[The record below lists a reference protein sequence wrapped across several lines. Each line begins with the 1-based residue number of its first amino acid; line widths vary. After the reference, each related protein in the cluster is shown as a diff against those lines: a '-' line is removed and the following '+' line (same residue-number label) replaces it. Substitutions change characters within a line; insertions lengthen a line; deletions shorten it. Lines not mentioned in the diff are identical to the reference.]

1 VRAPGFALAWGL
13 ALALLPAPAATEPDP
28 PPPPEL
34 ARALVAGLPQ
44 DLAERLHERG
54 YVLLPGAD
62 ADSVA
67 AFVLFPRPP
76 DAVFALLAQPER
88 QAEFRSAFGA
98 LTLLGRQP
106 DGWLEEQH
114 VQILFVSFRYRLRW
128 KVDAAARTLAWHI
141 DPDFDNSIEHVSGSW
156 ELLALD
162 ADRTL
167 GRFATRV
174 RIGAAL
180 PRFVQA
186 RVTRRNVRQSLE
198 STLAW
203 VETDGRWRP

>member
-1 VRAPGFALAWGL
+1 MRAPSFALVWGF
-13 ALALLPAPAATEPDP
+13 ALALLPAFAATEPE
-28 PPPPEL
+28 PPPPEP
-34 ARALVAGLPQ
+34 ARALLAGLPQ

-54 YVLLPGAD
+54 YVLLPAVAD
-62 ADSVA
+62 DFVA

-76 DAVFALLAQPER
+76 DIVFALLSQAER

-98 LTLLGRQP
+98 ITLLGRQP
-106 DGWLEEQH
+106 NGWLEEQH

-128 KVDAAARTLAWHI
+128 KYDSGAHTLAWHI

-162 ADRTL
+162 AGRTL
-167 GRFATRV
+167 GRFATQV

-180 PRFVQA
+180 PRFVQE

-203 VETDGRWRP
+203 VESDGRWRP